1 MVKPKKIHNCNLFSK
16 RNWCLR
22 LLGQT
27 YSLRKTIFSKRG
39 FCCFVCAKRWILSS
53 WSCYY
58 KRGEEVGWRDW
69 EWGET
74 WKSLVIIGRRL
85 YTTLYN
91 IGYHPFTANHWK
103 ICKDPTIQSSVIL
116 CPIPRSYCSLI
127 SIHLGNSALKNHHYG
142 TWQDAFADVDGL
154 YGLGTGERLIYSP
167 ASFPYPTRVSIP
179 FCDCESFGWHCCLC
193 NQDSKNKSDWF
204 QWIEKSTLGLD
215 DS

>member
-1 MVKPKKIHNCNLFSK
+1 M
-16 RNWCLR
+16 
-22 LLGQT
+22 
-27 YSLRKTIFSKRG
+27 
-39 FCCFVCAKRWILSS
+39 
-53 WSCYY
+53 
-58 KRGEEVGWRDW
+58 RGEEVGWRDW

-85 YTTLYN
+85 YTTLYH
-91 IGYHPFTANHWK
+91 IGYHITHSQQTTYKYAR
-103 ICKDPTIQSSVIL
+103 IQRSSPAHYFVLHPCHIF
-116 CPIPRSYCSLI
+116 PWSVI
-127 SIHLGNSALKNHHYG
+127 SIHLGNSAINNHHYG

-154 YGLGTGERLIYSP
+154 YGLGTGEFLIYSS
-167 ASFPYPTRVSIP
+167 ASFPYPTRASVP